1 MTRKKGVGM
10 PNESLPAG
18 LGGDWIWLPA
28 QERKDNLRAFAR
40 REFILESSASFSE
53 LWVSAIPF
61 YHVYINGEH
70 VGYGPASP
78 TRSNCYVDR
87 FDVTQYLDVGLNT
100 LALIAVDQVPAS
112 YSWHPYPPK
121 MWCQLNLE
129 GKPLVSTGAD
139 WKITEATCYSYGQ
152 PRCHAGMGETEK
164 VNLDSFLSDWLL
176 TGFDDTEWSD
186 PEILSPFA
194 GSFPVPALS
203 GLEPFLWVESEAFEP
218 SSFGHYTDKNA
229 SAFYSYAC
237 IPEFVPGNYAAQS
250 YAFSLADLDM
260 TMLIS
265 SDDPFAVFCNDD
277 PVIFSQQTMD
287 LDKFETPHSPRVG
300 RELLIRAPIR
310 LKKGWNRF
318 LCFQEASAS
327 SMGLML
333 LFPGV
338 KKGALTFRREAS
350 NVSLTG
356 WNLCGPL
363 RTPLPFSS
371 PSFQM
376 ETREDVIGLLPLEE
390 HINDIS
396 SFLGNCEFV
405 PDSGAP
411 VGSRLKTGEYV
422 IYDLGG
428 FCYGFPLLDISGSR
442 GDVIDI
448 TCGLRFSDAAVRS
461 IGALGRMTDTIILR
475 DGNNSWMR
483 LSPRGA
489 RYVMLSVRKAAG
501 NVEPVFRYVSAASD
515 LATET
520 DFQCSD
526 EIFAAI
532 WGKAIASLR
541 NCANQNIIDDPCGR
555 RCQTLP
561 EAYVYARLLYSVFGG
576 NAVAVKALEEFA
588 DGQLENGM
596 LLRIAPS
603 GVYSYSPD
611 TALLWILWLETHW
624 SCTGNA
630 DFLRKMLPTLDM
642 LLRFFRMIAPSGEVL
657 LTAERAGHCAFLNEM
672 RDMEEKGIYT
682 PLNALYYRALIAA
695 SHLYGHVEEKERGVE
710 CFHLAEKVARELL
723 SLVIDRKSG
732 LYADFYADG
741 KRSEKYSFRTE
752 LILLNSGMIH
762 VPKDAEQVFECC
774 FNDVEA
780 LLPFASSAFFF
791 LVLETLFTFGKQG
804 FAFSLLK
811 RAYEYNLQREELY
824 ELGYNPHVFN
834 IVASDFM
841 IRELL
846 GIRAS
851 APGLAQ
857 IYFNP
862 ACSVLSYAKG
872 KIPSASGRI
881 GVEWHVANRDL
892 TVSIDSN
899 HPLDVLPVIP
909 PKFGATFNL
918 GNYVNLL
925 DPSSAT

>member
-1 MTRKKGVGM
+1 M
-10 PNESLPAG
+10 PNEILPEC

-28 QERKDNLRAFAR
+28 EERKDNLRVFAR
-40 REFILESSASFSE
+40 KEFILESSVSFSE

-70 VGYGPASP
+70 VGFGPASP

-87 FDVTQYLDVGLNT
+87 YDVTQYLDVGLNT

-112 YSWHPYPPK
+112 YSWHPYLPK
-121 MWCQLNLE
+121 MWCQLNVE
-129 GKPLVSTGAD
+129 GTPLISTGSD
-139 WKITEATCYSYGQ
+139 WKVAEATCYAYGQ

-164 VNLDSFLSDWLL
+164 VNMDSFLSDWLL
-176 TGFDDTEWSD
+176 TGFDDNDWDD
-186 PEILSPFA
+186 PEILSPFI

-203 GLEPFLWVESEAFEP
+203 GLEPFLWVESEAVEP
-218 SSFGHYTDKNA
+218 SGFGRYSDKSA
-229 SAFYSYAC
+229 SAFYSYSG
-237 IPEFVPGNYAAQS
+237 IPDFKPGNYAAQS
-250 YAFSLADLDM
+250 YGFCMADMDV

-265 SDDPFAVFCNDD
+265 SDDPFAIFCNDD
-277 PVIFSQQTMD
+277 PVMFSLQTKA
-287 LDKFETPHSPRVG
+287 LDKFETPHSPKVG
-300 RELLIRAPIR
+300 DEILLEAQLH

-318 LCFQEASAS
+318 LCFQEASES

-338 KKGALTFRREAS
+338 KKGALTFRREPS

-376 ETREDVIGLLPLEE
+376 DGREDVIGLLPLEE

-405 PDSGAP
+405 PDP
-411 VGSRLKTGEYV
+411 VVPAASRLKAGEYV

-448 TCGLRFSDAAVRS
+448 TCGFRFSDTAVRS
-461 IGALGRMTDTIILR
+461 VGPLGRMTDTVVLR

-489 RYVMLSVRKAAG
+489 RYVMLSVRKAAST
-501 NVEPVFRYVSAASD
+501 VEPVFRYVSAASD
-515 LATET
+515 LGTET

-526 EIFAAI
+526 ETFASI
-532 WGKAIASLR
+532 WSKAVSSLR
-541 NCANQNIIDDPCGR
+541 HCANQNIIDDPCGR

-576 NAVAVKALEEFA
+576 KEIAVKALEEFA

-611 TALLWILWLETHW
+611 TALLWVLWLETHW
-624 SCTGNA
+624 SCTGDA
-630 DFLRKMLPTLDM
+630 EFLRKMIPTLDM

-657 LTAERAGHCAFLNEM
+657 LTAERAGHCAFLNEV
-672 RDMEEKGIYT
+672 RDMEEKGIFT
-682 PLNALYYRALIAA
+682 PLNALYYRALIVAA
-695 SHLYGHVEEKERGVE
+695 HLYSQVEEQERGAE
-710 CFHLAEKVARELL
+710 CYHLAEKVGKELL
-723 SLVIDRKSG
+723 DLVLDHKTG
-732 LYADFYADG
+732 LYADYYLDG
-741 KRSEKYSFRTE
+741 KRSEKHSFRTH
-752 LILLNSGMIH
+752 LILLNSGIIH
-762 VPKDAEQVFECC
+762 VPKDANHVFEYC
-774 FNDVEA
+774 FKDLDE
-780 LLPFASSAFFF
+780 LLPYSSSAFFF
-791 LVLETLFTFGKQG
+791 LIMETLFSFGKQG

-811 RAYEYNLQREELY
+811 RAYEYNSEREYLY
-824 ELGYNPHVFN
+824 ELGFNPHVFN
-834 IVASDFM
+834 IVGADFM

-846 GIRAS
+846 GIRVS
-851 APGLAQ
+851 APGLTQ

-862 ACSVLSYAKG
+862 GCSALSYAKG

-881 GVEWHVANRDL
+881 GVEWHVENRDL

-899 HPLDVLPVIP
+899 HQLDVLPVIP
-909 PKFGATFNL
+909 AKYGSTFNL

-925 DPSSAT
+925 DPTSAG

>member
-1 MTRKKGVGM
+1 M
-10 PNESLPAG
+10 PNETLPEG

-28 QERKDNLRAFAR
+28 EERKDNLRAFAR
-40 REFILESSASFSE
+40 KEFVLESSVSFSE

-87 FDVTQYLDVGLNT
+87 YDVTQYLDVGLNT
-100 LALIAVDQVPAS
+100 LALIAVDQIPAS

-121 MWCQLNLE
+121 MWCQLNVE
-129 GKPLVSTGAD
+129 GTPLVCTGPD
-139 WKITEATCYSYGQ
+139 WKIAEATCYAYGQ

-176 TGFDDTEWSD
+176 TGFDDSEWDD
-186 PEILSPFA
+186 PKILSPFL

-203 GLEPFLWVESEAFEP
+203 GLEPFLWVESEAVEP
-218 SSFGHYTDKNA
+218 TSFGRYTDKNA
-229 SAFYSYAC
+229 SAFYFYSS
-237 IPEFVPGNYAAQS
+237 IPEFIPGNYAAQS
-250 YAFSLADLDM
+250 YAFSLADIDV

-265 SDDPFAVFCNDD
+265 SDDPFAIFCNDD
-277 PVIFSQQTMD
+277 PVMFCLQTRE

-300 RELLIRAPIR
+300 REILLEAKLH

-318 LCFQEASAS
+318 LCFQDASES

-333 LFPGV
+333 LFPDV

-363 RTPLPFSS
+363 RIPLPFSS

-376 ETREDVIGLLPLEE
+376 DGREDAIGLLPLEE

-405 PDSGAP
+405 PDPVLP
-411 VGSRLKTGEYV
+411 VGSRLKAGEYV

-448 TCGLRFSDAAVRS
+448 TCGFRFSDSAVRS
-461 IGALGRMTDTIILR
+461 IGPLGRMTDTIILR

-489 RYVMLSVRKAAG
+489 RYVMLSVRKASG
-501 NVEPVFRYVSAASD
+501 SVEPVFRYVSAASD
-515 LATET
+515 LGTET
-520 DFQCSD
+520 DCQCSD
-526 EIFAAI
+526 ETFAAI
-532 WGKAIASLR
+532 WSKAIASLR

-576 NAVAVKALEEFA
+576 NAIAVKALEEFA

-596 LLRIAPS
+596 LLRISPS

-624 SCTGNA
+624 KFTG
-630 DFLRKMLPTLDM
+630 DEEFLRKMIPTLDM

-657 LTAERAGHCAFLNEM
+657 LTAERAGHCTFLNEM
-672 RDMEEKGIYT
+672 RDMEEKGIFT
-682 PLNALYYRALIAA
+682 PLNALYYRALIVA
-695 SHLYGHVEEKERGVE
+695 SDLYAQADEKDRGVE
-710 CFHLAEKVARELL
+710 CYHLAEKVAKELL
-723 SLVIDRKSG
+723 DLVVDHKSG
-732 LYADFYADG
+732 LYADFYQDG
-741 KRSEKYSFRTE
+741 KRAEKYSFRTH
-752 LILLNSGMIH
+752 LVLLNSGIIH
-762 VPKDAEQVFECC
+762 IPKEANQIFEYC
-774 FNDVEA
+774 FNDMDT
-780 LLPFASSAFFF
+780 LLPFSSSPFFF
-791 LVLETLFTFGKQG
+791 FILETLFSFNKQG
-804 FAFSLLK
+804 FAFSLMQ
-811 RAYEYNLQREELY
+811 RAYEYNLEREDLY
-824 ELGYNPHVFN
+824 EFGVNPHVFN
-834 IVASDFM
+834 IVAADFM
-841 IRELL
+841 VRELL

-851 APGLAQ
+851 APGLSQ

-872 KIPSASGRI
+872 KFPSASGRI
-881 GVEWHVANRDL
+881 GVEWHVENRDL

-899 HPLDVLPVIP
+899 HQLDVLPVIP
-909 PKFGATFNL
+909 PKYGSTFNL

-925 DPSSAT
+925 DPSSGN

>member
-1 MTRKKGVGM
+1 M
-10 PNESLPAG
+10 PNETLPEG

-28 QERKDNLRAFAR
+28 EERKDNLRAFAR
-40 REFILESSASFSE
+40 KEFVLESSVSFSE

-87 FDVTQYLDVGLNT
+87 YDVTQYLDVGLNT
-100 LALIAVDQVPAS
+100 LALIAVDQIPAS

-121 MWCQLNLE
+121 MWCQLNVE
-129 GKPLVSTGAD
+129 GTPLVCTGPD
-139 WKITEATCYSYGQ
+139 WKIAEATCYAYGQ

-176 TGFDDTEWSD
+176 TGFDDTEWD
-186 PEILSPFA
+186 EPEILSPFI

-203 GLEPFLWVESEAFEP
+203 GLEPFLWVESEAVEP
-218 SSFGHYTDKNA
+218 ASFGRYIDKNA
-229 SAFYSYAC
+229 SAFYSYSG
-237 IPEFVPGNYAAQS
+237 ISEFVPGNYAAQS
-250 YAFSLADLDM
+250 YAFSLADIDA

-265 SDDPFAVFCNDD
+265 SDDPFAIFCNDD
-277 PVIFSQQTMD
+277 PVMFSLQTRE

-300 RELLIRAPIR
+300 REILFEAQIH

-318 LCFQEASAS
+318 LCFQDAAES

-333 LFPGV
+333 LFPDV

-376 ETREDVIGLLPLEE
+376 DGREDLIGLLPLEE

-405 PDSGAP
+405 PEPTLP
-411 VGSRLKTGEYV
+411 VGSRLKAGEYV

-442 GDVIDI
+442 GDVVDI
-448 TCGLRFSDAAVRS
+448 TCGLRFSDSAVRS
-461 IGALGRMTDTIILR
+461 IGPLGRMTDTLILR
-475 DGNNSWMR
+475 DGNSSWMR

-489 RYVMLSVRKAAG
+489 RYVMLSVRKASG

-515 LATET
+515 LGTET

-526 EIFAAI
+526 ETFAAI

-576 NAVAVKALEEFA
+576 NAIAVKALEEFA

-596 LLRIAPS
+596 LLRISPS

-624 SCTGNA
+624 KFTG
-630 DFLRKMLPTLDM
+630 DVEFLRKMIPTLDM

-657 LTAERAGHCAFLNEM
+657 LTAERAGHCAFLNEL

-682 PLNALYYRALIAA
+682 PLNALYYRALVVA
-695 SHLYGHVEEKERGVE
+695 SDLYAQVDEKDKGVE
-710 CFHLAEKVARELL
+710 CYHLAEKVAKELL
-723 SLVIDRKSG
+723 DLVVDHKSG
-732 LYADFYADG
+732 LYADYYLDG
-741 KRSEKYSFRTE
+741 KRTENYSFRTH
-752 LILLNSGMIH
+752 LMLLNSGIIH
-762 VPKDAEQVFECC
+762 VPKEANQVFEYC
-774 FNDVEA
+774 FNDMEN
-780 LLPFASSAFFF
+780 LLPFSSSPFFF
-791 LVLETLFTFGKQG
+791 FILETLFAFNKQG
-804 FAFSLLK
+804 FAFSLMK
-811 RAYEYNLQREELY
+811 RAYEYNVVREDLY
-824 ELGYNPHVFN
+824 EFGVNPHVFN

-841 IRELL
+841 VRELL

-851 APGLAQ
+851 APGLSQ

-872 KIPSASGRI
+872 KFPSASGRI
-881 GVEWHVANRDL
+881 GVEWHVENRDL

-899 HPLDVLPVIP
+899 HQLDVLPVIP
-909 PKFGATFNL
+909 PKFGSTFNL

-925 DPSSAT
+925 DPSSAS